1 MGGSVT
7 KLLSFTSVITFL
19 CGFWLA
25 VMECV
30 LHHSGFTSRVT
41 VALLIAA
48 AGLVTLWVLVF
59 HPGVSNERWL
69 WTAAAVL
76 IGLGAY
82 SFLRNAHATHFEG
95 FILIISIVLVVQ
107 GGLMLL
113 TLGRRQGAGQAASG
127 GIS

>member
-1 MGGSVT
+1 MT
-7 KLLSFTSVITFL
+7 KLLSFTSIITFL

-30 LHHSGFTSRVT
+30 MHHPGFTSRVMI
-41 VALLIAA
+41 ALLIAA
-48 AGLVTLWVLVF
+48 AGLVTLLVLAF
-59 HPGVSNERWL
+59 HPGVNSERWL

-76 IGLGAY
+76 IGLGVN

-95 FILIISIVLVVQ
+95 FVFIISIVLVVQ

-113 TLGRRQGAGQAASG
+113 TLGRRQGAGQAVTG

>member
-1 MGGSVT
+1 
-7 KLLSFTSVITFL
+7 
-19 CGFWLA
+19 
-25 VMECV
+25 
-30 LHHSGFTSRVT
+30 
-41 VALLIAA
+41 
-48 AGLVTLWVLVF
+48 
-59 HPGVSNERWL
+59 VSIERWL

-76 IGLGAY
+76 IGLGVY

-95 FILIISIVLVVQ
+95 FVFIISIVLVVQ